1 MVFKRK
7 IYDQLLLWKEEEG
20 KTALLI
26 EGARRVG
33 KTTIAQE
40 FGKREYKT
48 HILIDFSIASF
59 EMKSIFSQYASNLDD
74 FFFFLTTLTGT
85 ELHMRDSLII
95 FDEVQLF
102 PVARGLIKHLVKD
115 HRYDYIETGSL
126 LSIKQHVKDI
136 LIPSEERA
144 ISLYPLDFEEFC
156 IAIKQESIPGV
167 IKEHYEQ
174 LKPLGPLHS
183 HIMKLFREYI
193 LVGGM
198 PQAVLEF
205 IQTND
210 YTRVDRIKR
219 DILRLYRNDIS
230 KYAKGYE
237 SKVLRIF
244 DDIPSQLSKHEKK
257 FKLSAISKHA
267 RFREYEDAFM
277 WLDEAMIVNI
287 CFNAEDPQIG
297 LALYKD
303 RLTLKLY
310 LADTGLLF
318 SHVYDMNRE
327 MHKDIAEKIVADRLE
342 ANHGMIFENIVAQML
357 QAKNKKLYFYSRTDN
372 TNSQNTMEIDF
383 LIIDPHKPA
392 KISPIEVKSGKRYS
406 SSSLIK
412 FKRKFSSKIGQS
424 YLLHTKD
431 LMIKD
436 DIHYLP
442 IYMTMFL

>member
-1 MVFKRK
+1 MIFQRK
-7 IYDQLLLWKEEEG
+7 IYDQLLLWKEEQG

-33 KTTIAQE
+33 KTTIAEE
-40 FGKREYKT
+40 FGKREYKSY
-48 HILIDFSIASF
+48 ILIDFSIASV
-59 EMKSIFSQYASNLDD
+59 EMKSIFSQYASNLND

-95 FDEVQLF
+95 LDEVQLF
-102 PVARGLIKHLVKD
+102 PIARGLIKHLIKD
-115 HRYDYIETGSL
+115 NRYDYIETGSL

-144 ISLYPLDFEEFC
+144 VSMYPLDFEEFC
-156 IAIKQESIPGV
+156 IAIGQESIPEV
-167 IKEHYEQ
+167 IQDHYEG

-183 HIMKLFREYI
+183 HIMKFFREYI

-205 IQTND
+205 ILTND

-219 DILRLYRNDIS
+219 DILRLYRNDIA

-237 SKVLRIF
+237 SKVLRIY

-257 FKLSAISKHA
+257 FRLSAISKHA

-277 WLDEAMIVNI
+277 WLDEAMIVNS
-287 CFNAEDPQIG
+287 CFNAQDPQIG
-297 LALYKD
+297 LALYMD
-303 RLTLKLY
+303 RLTVKLY
-310 LADTGLLF
+310 MADTGLLI
-318 SHVYDMNRE
+318 SHAYDMTGQ
-327 MHKDIAEKIVADRLE
+327 MHQEIAEKIVADRLE
-342 ANHGMIFENIVAQML
+342 SNHGMIFENIVAQTL
-357 QAKNKKLYFYSRTDN
+357 QAKNKKLYFYSRKDN
-372 TNSQNTMEIDF
+372 ANSQNTMEIDF
-383 LIIDPHKPA
+383 LIIDPNNPS

-406 SSSLIK
+406 ASSLVK
-412 FKRKFSSKIGQS
+412 FKQKFRSKIGQS

-436 DIHYLP
+436 DVYYLP
-442 IYMTMFL
+442 VYMTMFL